1 MVNETQIVV
10 DKLKDYYGVSDEALD
25 VDTENGWITL
35 NDTAYI
41 VHPGLTDSEI
51 EDLVSYIASREDL
64 YENVKTE
71 ESYESF
77 SSDDIE
83 KEEVEVSEDL
93 EEDAQND
100 GYPSLL
106 VALDSEKDAI
116 VTYETLINIEETSE
130 DRNQEVIDLLSK
142 ILVDEKEHIALLS
155 ALQAKNISK
164 FVADDSQEDFSTY
177 VEDAQED
184 VG

>member
-1 MVNETQIVV
+1 MIEETKIVA
-10 DKLKDYYGVSDEALD
+10 DKLKDYYGLD
-25 VDTENGWITL
+25 DTQMDIDTENGWITI
-35 NDTAYI
+35 NNTAYV
-41 VHPGLTDSEI
+41 VHPGSTEEEL
-51 EDLVSYIASREDL
+51 EDVVSYIASRENL

-71 ESYESF
+71 ESFEF
-77 SSDDIE
+77 SNDKDIFE
-83 KEEVEVSEDL
+83 KVSESL

-130 DRNQEVIDLLSK
+130 ERNQEVIDLLSK

-155 ALQAKNISK
+155 ALQAKNTGK
-164 FVADDSQEDFSTY
+164 FVADDSQEDFSIY
-177 VEDAQED
+177 VNDAQEE
-184 VG
+184 VE

>member
-1 MVNETQIVV
+1 MVEETKIVV
-10 DKLKDYYGVSDEALD
+10 DKLKDYYGLD
-25 VDTENGWITL
+25 DTQMDIDTENGWITI
-35 NDTAYI
+35 NNTAYV
-41 VHPGLTDSEI
+41 VHPGSTEEEL
-51 EDLVSYIASREDL
+51 EDVVSYIASRENL

-71 ESYESF
+71 EKFEF
-77 SSDDIE
+77 SNNKDIE
-83 KEEVEVSEDL
+83 KVSEDL

-130 DRNQEVIDLLSK
+130 ERNQEVIDLLSK

-155 ALQAKNISK
+155 ALQAKNTGK
-164 FVADDSQEDFSTY
+164 FVADDSQEEFSTY
-177 VEDAQED
+177 VNDAQEE
-184 VG
+184 VE